1 MLFSGPP
8 PMGHPRG
15 PPMGGPPMG
24 GPPMGG
30 PPRMMPPQRPPFGG
44 PPRGPPMGP
53 NQGGPPGG
61 FFGPGPEMNK
71 PPEIKKEEP
80 KVGVNCCLKWKTF
93 LLLNV
98 KILEHTLTFL
108 ADFLLRR

>member
-80 KVGVNCCLKWKTF
+80 KVGVNFYSFTNMSIEILSFEMKIF
-93 LLLNV
+93 LL
-98 KILEHTLTFL
+98 
-108 ADFLLRR
+108 DLLM